1 MLKEEKEKVNEE
13 IERERLLAVTYYLL
27 EVNAT

>member
-13 IERERLLAVTYYLL
+13 IERERLLVVTYYLL